1 MHNLLFEH
9 RMLLA
14 AICNRVDGELVVG
27 PAGVLDAVAGAARL
41 VPHLHRRALR
51 RVLTRNTH
59 YNLNLLIVYL
69 HSILTVSKQTPV
81 VSQSSVMPLPYA
93 ATILPP

>member
-14 AICNRVDGELVVG
+14 AICNRVNGKLIMR

-41 VPHLHRRALR
+41 VPHLHRRARR
-51 RVLTRNTH
+51 RVLTRDN
-59 YNLNLLIVYL
+59 YI
-69 HSILTVSKQTPV
+69 
-81 VSQSSVMPLPYA
+81 
-93 ATILPP
+93 